1 MSNSAGIRMAV
12 AAGLLG
18 IVTAVAGCELGSVPI
33 EATLSEYSISIN
45 PESGTVAVGSTIQ
58 LTATVVDAN
67 GDTLAVQVEWA
78 SRNPAIAIVDS
89 DGVVAGVSVGHV
101 EVVATYSGSSGK
113 ADVQVE

>member
-1 MSNSAGIRMAV
+1 MKFSAGIRIAV

-33 EATLSEYSISIN
+33 EATLSEYSISII
-45 PESGTVAVGSTIQ
+45 PESETVAVGSTIQ

-67 GDTLAVQVEWA
+67 GDTLVVQVEWA
-78 SRNPAIAIVDS
+78 SRNPAVATVDS
-89 DGVVAGVSVGHV
+89 GGIVAGVSEGHA
-101 EVVATYSGSSGK
+101 EIVATYSGSSAK